1 MKAYLKVI
9 FAGILGLYLTG
20 CASIMTAEQAAP
32 NLSFQE
38 DAGPLVVAVLDNR
51 PYVLD
56 KDKNPSFEGL
66 IRSNLGMPF
75 SYGTATGEAM
85 SLYLGKRIEHGFKS
99 SGVDTVLYP
108 TTVGMTEESL
118 LQELS
123 KGGKKSLVVSLL
135 EWKYDHHTFSK
146 SSYYDVEVTVLD
158 NQGNRL
164 VDKKFTGKDGIPSG
178 HIANAMQQLYKARFE
193 QFLSDAQIEQA
204 LRR

>member
-66 IRSNLGMPF
+66 IRSSFGIPY

-85 SLYLGKRIEHGFKS
+85 SAYLGKRIEHGFKA
-99 SGVDTVLYP
+99 SGVDTVLHP
-108 TTVGMTEESL
+108 TTVGMTKENL

-123 KGGKKSLVVSLL
+123 KGGKKSLVVSLS
-135 EWKYDHHTFSK
+135 EWKYDHHPFSK
-146 SSYYDVEVTVLD
+146 ASYYDVEVTVLD
-158 NQGNRL
+158 QQGNRL
-164 VDKKFTGKDGIPSG
+164 VDKQFTGKDDIPSG

>member
-1 MKAYLKVI
+1 MRAYVKV
-9 FAGILGLYLTG
+9 FLVGILGLYLTG

-32 NLSFQE
+32 NLSFQQ
-38 DAGPLVVAVLDNR
+38 DTGPLVVAVLDNR

-56 KDKNPSFEGL
+56 NDKNPSFEGL
-66 IRSNLGMPF
+66 IRSNLGIPF
-75 SYGTATGEAM
+75 SYGTVTGEAM
-85 SLYLGKRIEHGFKS
+85 SVYLGKRIEQGFKA

-108 TTVGMTEESL
+108 TTVGMTKDNL

-164 VDKKFTGKDGIPSG
+164 VDKQFTGKDGIPSG

-193 QFLSDAQIEQA
+193 QFLSDAQVNQA
-204 LRR
+204 LKR